1 MITADF
7 DTLLRQAS
15 MTAEDYMRSAKRS
28 IDETF
33 GDGYAAKNPALVA
46 AFMQTAATDFATS
59 SNGKVFGDRLSDLA
73 RALETLAASLP
84 GATE

>member
-1 MITADF
+1 MTTANL
-7 DTLLRQAS
+7 DTLLRQAP
-15 MTAEDYMRSAKRS
+15 MTAADYMRSAKDS

-46 AFMQTAATDFATS
+46 AFMQTAAADFSTMVS
-59 SNGKVFGDRLSDLA
+59 RKVITEQLPELA

-84 GATE
+84 GSTE